1 MVSFRRRKKSLAM
14 EEKNVSGEPQIGK
27 NPDGEEF
34 KVTDRR
40 RISLDG
46 ERQASAEGE
55 AEEPSLKPAFVQ
67 ELEARARAAEQKVQE
82 IQSRFEQ
89 LKSQLQRET
98 DETRQRLNKAADE
111 RARRE
116 KVDFISSLLPVADN
130 LNRAIA
136 AAESGGSLD
145 VLLNGVKGTAAGF
158 ENALV
163 SAGVEAVPSVGAQF
177 DPELHEAVDTIEV
190 EPERDGIV
198 TSEYSRGYKI
208 GDRLIKPARVQV
220 GRSKEGVRQLAVE

>member
-14 EEKNVSGEPQIGK
+14 EEKKMSGEPQIGK
-27 NPDGEEF
+27 NPDGEEI

-46 ERQASAEGE
+46 ERQASGEGE
-55 AEEPSLKPAFVQ
+55 AEEPRLKPVYVE
-67 ELEARARAAEQKVQE
+67 ELEARTKAAEHKVQD

-116 KVDFISSLLPVADN
+116 KMAFISSLLPVADN

-158 ENALV
+158 ENALI
-163 SAGVEAVPSVGAQF
+163 SAGVEAVPSVGAHF

-220 GRSKEGVRQLAVE
+220 GRSKEGDRHLAVE

>member
-1 MVSFRRRKKSLAM
+1 VSFRRRKKSLAM
-14 EEKNVSGEPQIGK
+14 EEKKVSGEPQIGK
-27 NPDGEEF
+27 NPDGEEI
-34 KVTDRR
+34 KETDRR

-46 ERQASAEGE
+46 ERQASEAGE
-55 AEEPSLKPAFVQ
+55 AEEPRLKPVNVE
-67 ELEARARAAEQKVQE
+67 ELQARTKAAEHKVQD

>member
-14 EEKNVSGEPQIGK
+14 EEKKVSGEPQFGK
-27 NPDGEEF
+27 NPDGEEI

-46 ERQASAEGE
+46 ERQASDAGE
-55 AEEPSLKPAFVQ
+55 AEEPRLKPVYVE
-67 ELEARARAAEQKVQE
+67 ELEARTKAAENKVQD

-158 ENALV
+158 ENALT

-220 GRSKEGVRQLAVE
+220 GRSKEGVRQRAAE

>member
-1 MVSFRRRKKSLAM
+1 MVSFRRRKKNLAM
-14 EEKNVSGEPQIGK
+14 EEKKASGEPQIGK
-27 NPDGEEF
+27 NPDGEEI

-40 RISLDG
+40 RINLDG

-55 AEEPSLKPAFVQ
+55 AEEPNLRPAVVQ
-67 ELEARARAAEQKVQE
+67 ELEARAKAAEQKVQE

-116 KVDFISSLLPVADN
+116 KADFITSLLPVADN

-158 ENALV
+158 ENALL
-163 SAGVEAVPSVGAQF
+163 SAGVEALPSVGAQF
-177 DPELHEAVDTIEV
+177 DPELHDAVDTIEV

-220 GRSKEGVRQLAVE
+220 GRAKEGVRHLAAE

>member
-14 EEKNVSGEPQIGK
+14 EEKKVSGEPQIGK
-27 NPDGEEF
+27 NPDGEEI

-46 ERQASAEGE
+46 ERQASEAGE
-55 AEEPSLKPAFVQ
+55 AEEPRLKPVNVE
-67 ELEARARAAEQKVQE
+67 ELQARTKAAEHKVQD